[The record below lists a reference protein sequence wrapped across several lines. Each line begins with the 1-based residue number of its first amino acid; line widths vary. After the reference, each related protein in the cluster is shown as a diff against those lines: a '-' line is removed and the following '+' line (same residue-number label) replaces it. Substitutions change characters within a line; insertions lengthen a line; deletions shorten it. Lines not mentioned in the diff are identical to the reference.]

1 MNPALGRGAARG
13 AAVFCLAFAA
23 FQVALA
29 LGAPF
34 GKMAWGGASPPV
46 LPDSLR
52 AASAGAA
59 VYLVLAA
66 AVMLVRAGDLGAR
79 LPRRLF
85 WVFNLVLA
93 VQLALNTL
101 ANLAAQ
107 GDIERY
113 GMGAASLIGCL
124 LCVAALTAKPRLDAG

>member
-1 MNPALGRGAARG
+1 MSTALGRMAARG

-23 FQVALA
+23 FQLALA
-29 LGAPF
+29 LGAPY
-34 GKMAWGGASPPV
+34 GQVAWGGASPPV

-66 AVMLVRAGDLGAR
+66 AAMLVRAGDLGPR
-79 LPRRLF
+79 LPWRLF

-93 VQLALNTL
+93 VQLALNTV
-101 ANLAAQ
+101 ANLASQ
-107 GDIERY
+107 SGGERY
-113 GMGAASLIGCL
+113 VMGSASLLGCL
-124 LCVAALTAKPRLDAG
+124 LCVAALSAQPRPAAG